1 MDKLNLLSRSALVAL
16 LAGLGIACQQPT
28 ASVAPPGAVNVA
40 SPLPAANGSLPSAAA
55 AAAPTQNPED
65 AMPRV
70 RVDEAKTAQDN
81 GKAIIIDVRGT
92 EAFKTSHIK
101 GAIDF
106 PLTRLEQGDFKDL
119 PKDKRIIAY
128 CS

>member
-1 MDKLNLLSRSALVAL
+1 MDKLNLLLRSALVAL
-16 LAGLGIACQQPT
+16 LAGLGMACQQPT
-28 ASVAPPGAVNVA
+28 STVNPPGAVTVA
-40 SPLPAANGSLPSAAA
+40 SPLPAANGAIPSAAA

-70 RVDEAKTAQDN
+70 RVDEAKAAVDS
-81 GKAIIIDVRGT
+81 GKALIIDVRGPET
-92 EAFKTSHIK
+92 YQTSHIK
-101 GAIDF
+101 GALDHA
-106 PLTRLEQGDFKDL
+106 LARLEQGDFKGL